1 MLGLGDAWVFSV
13 YLLCILSAV
22 VCLVYGFISW
32 KGDVEAAE
40 DADAAQWAEKEINI
54 EKPL

>member
-32 KGDVEAAE
+32 KGDVEAGE